1 MAILISMVVVLLVP
15 LCLMSAAAR
24 GPIPRV
30 SETWCY
36 YEIDHEVKL
45 WGCTIQIVE
54 IAHRPIDSAVCL
66 VLFFLTSQTNSVG
79 IR

>member
-30 SETWCY
+30 SETRCY
-36 YEIDHEVKL
+36 YEIDREVKL

-66 VLFFLTSQTNSVG
+66 VLFFF
-79 IR
+79 

>member
-36 YEIDHEVKL
+36 YEIDREVKL

-54 IAHRPIDSAVCL
+54 IAHRPMDSAVCL
-66 VLFFLTSQTNSVG
+66 VLFFF
-79 IR
+79 